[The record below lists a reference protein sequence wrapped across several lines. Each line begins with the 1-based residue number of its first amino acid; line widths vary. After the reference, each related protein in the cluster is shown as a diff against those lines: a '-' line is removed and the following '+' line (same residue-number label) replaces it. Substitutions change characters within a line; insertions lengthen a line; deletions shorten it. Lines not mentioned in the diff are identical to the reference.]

1 MRRPVIALLSAV
13 ALLLTLTGCA
23 RSDGS
28 AEGAR
33 LADALRALPTV
44 TGVEVETIEAPAF
57 AASGSST
64 TVTAAIDDDATLADL
79 MTVQDVLVEGE
90 HPAVSGELLYRDF
103 AVHGV
108 VEPQQLETLVALT
121 DLHPFSGEVIQGA
134 EAPFVDVDG
143 GLDGLRDALADTEPL
158 AAEHRDVFL
167 RVVAPAA
174 EREVSGVRLDDE
186 FLIGLLRDY
195 STVAGL
201 ERVEDD
207 DDESED
213 ALIVTLSDDS
223 QRAAIEASIADADER
238 GVLDYDVTLVV

>member
-1 MRRPVIALLSAV
+1 MRRSPIALLSAV
-13 ALLLTLTGCA
+13 ALLLTLAGCA
-23 RSDGS
+23 RSYGS

-57 AASGSST
+57 AASRSST

-79 MTVQDVLVEGE
+79 MVVQDVLAEGD

-103 AVHGV
+103 AVHGI

-167 RVVAPAA
+167 RVVTPAA

-186 FLIGLLRDY
+186 FLIGLLRDF
-195 STVAGL
+195 STVTGL
-201 ERVEDD
+201 DRVDD

-223 QRAAIEASIADADER
+223 QRADIEASIADADAR
-238 GVLDYDVTLVV
+238 GVLDYSVTLVV